1 MLTIIKNQYNTSI
14 TRILYI
20 HHMYMTRMQ
29 YVQLMQIP
37 ANPRNKGERHEIK
50 KPNLQRGR

>member
-29 YVQLMQIP
+29 YVQLM
-37 ANPRNKGERHEIK
+37 
-50 KPNLQRGR
+50 